1 MEEIEMVGEKPGIY
15 YRKSEVEKKTVPAI
29 LVTGLIRAAE
39 EGTKDDLKTAVLK
52 CAEYWNQV
60 GYLELE
66 EFAYAEAGVGPTL
79 VPMETRDK
87 EAADNRADIAEMK
100 LAKAKA
106 LIQQMKCC
114 YNCDHQGNNQKRCAE
129 CWNFDKWEIRK

>member
-15 YRKSEVEKKTVPAI
+15 YRKEEVQKA
-29 LVTGLIRAAE
+29 L
-39 EGTKDDLKTAVLK
+39 
-52 CAEYWNQV
+52 
-60 GYLELE
+60 
-66 EFAYAEAGVGPTL
+66 
-79 VPMETRDK
+79 

-100 LAKAKA
+100 LAKAEA